1 MVNSKAT
8 SGSAALTGSNEFSRD
23 RPLLEIKG
31 VSKKFGDFT
40 AVNIVDLDIYQGELF
55 CLLGGS
61 GCGKTTLL
69 RMLAGFENPSSGQI
83 LIDGQDMSEVPPY
96 KRPTNMMF
104 QNYALFPHMTV
115 EKNIAFG
122 LEQDGLAK
130 TEISEKVDNILKLV
144 ELQDYKKRRPQQL
157 SGGQRQQ

>member
-1 MVNSKAT
+1 
-8 SGSAALTGSNEFSRD
+8 
-23 RPLLEIKG
+23 
-31 VSKKFGDFT
+31 
-40 AVNIVDLDIYQGELF
+40 
-55 CLLGGS
+55 
-61 GCGKTTLL
+61 
-69 RMLAGFENPSSGQI
+69 
-83 LIDGQDMSEVPPY
+83 MSEVPPY

-144 ELQDYKKRRPQQL
+144 ELQDYKKRRNNNYL
-157 SGGQRQQ
+157 EARDNE